1 MFNQDSSK
9 YAFLKIFGEYG
20 YWLLVDGA
28 CGTEVVPANL
38 IGGLSWMALGCDY
51 DTDCMEEDSNLRSTL
66 NALEDYIESNVDDVT
81 SVQLIEGYGARLS
94 APGYMDSTSWTVF
107 KTREEAEE
115 FLREEYD
122 VEEEETEEE

>member
-1 MFNQDSSK
+1 MTQFMKPQ
-9 YAFLKIFGEYG
+9 IEFGR
-20 YWLLVDGA
+20 WLLVDGS
-28 CGTEVVPANL
+28 CGIEALPADL
-38 IGGLSWMALGCDY
+38 IGGLSWMKNDVDY
-51 DTDCMEEDSNLRSTL
+51 DTDCIEEDSDLRNVL
-66 NALEDYIESNVDDVT
+66 DALEDFIESNIDDVT

-107 KTREEAEE
+107 KTREDAEE

>member
-1 MFNQDSSK
+1 MTQFMKPQIL
-9 YAFLKIFGEYG
+9 FG

-28 CGTEVVPANL
+28 CGTEVVPADI

-51 DTDCMEEDSNLRSTL
+51 DTDCMEEDSNLRSTID
-66 NALEDYIESNVDDVT
+66 ALEDFIESNIDDVT
-81 SVQLIEGYGARLS
+81 SIQLVEGYGARLS

-107 KTREEAEE
+107 KTREDAEE

-122 VEEEETEEE
+122 VEEEETEDE